1 MSCEY
6 QSAFTI
12 KTDALPADLY
22 KQRKISSLSS
32 SLRQVP
38 SRIEKVKQQNY
49 VQVQSLK
56 KLEQLKRTVQ
66 RQAVDNNYMIDE
78 KTKENIYKE
87 LNQSMS
93 VEADL
98 GNTEVKPISTSA
110 EDFDFVS
117 AKKSNAQGGVAV
129 TASLRFMNLLRD

>member
-1 MSCEY
+1 
-6 QSAFTI
+6 
-12 KTDALPADLY
+12 
-22 KQRKISSLSS
+22 
-32 SLRQVP
+32 
-38 SRIEKVKQQNY
+38 
-49 VQVQSLK
+49 
-56 KLEQLKRTVQ
+56 
-66 RQAVDNNYMIDE
+66 MIDE